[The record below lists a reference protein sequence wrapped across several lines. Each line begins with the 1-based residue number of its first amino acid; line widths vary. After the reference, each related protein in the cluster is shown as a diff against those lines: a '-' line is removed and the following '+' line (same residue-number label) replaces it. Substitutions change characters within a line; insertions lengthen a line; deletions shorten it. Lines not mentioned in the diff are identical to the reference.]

1 MSWTPQASSEEAQT
15 KVWEEVRKSTEEDDY
30 RYGDL
35 LLGWGWRSRKQ
46 VLVWF
51 CLAFFFLCAEDRAQ
65 GLIRA
70 RQLFCHFA
78 APLPPLRQ
86 ILKEQESWT
95 W

>member
-35 LLGWGWRSRKQ
+35 LLGWEWRSRKQ

-51 CLAFFFLCAEDRAQ
+51 CLAGFFCVLRIEPKASYVLGSCSAILQHLYLLYDR
-65 GLIRA
+65 
-70 RQLFCHFA
+70 F
-78 APLPPLRQ
+78 
-86 ILKEQESWT
+86 
-95 W
+95 